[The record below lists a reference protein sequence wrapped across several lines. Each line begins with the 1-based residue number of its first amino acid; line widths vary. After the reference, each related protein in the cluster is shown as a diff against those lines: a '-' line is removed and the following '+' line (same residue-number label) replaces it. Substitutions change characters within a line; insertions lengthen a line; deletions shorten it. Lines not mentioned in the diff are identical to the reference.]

1 MHLAHLTQSGKR
13 KLAGGLLATTLAL
26 TGGIA
31 IVGAQTTTPTTG
43 ANTAHAS
50 ACTAITNQLATNL
63 GIDVA
68 KLQAAEKTTIN
79 QAIDARLAANK
90 ITAQQAQAAHD
101 KVNASA
107 DVCTLKV
114 GAKGTK
120 GAAGTRAKGTLRKN
134 ELQAAAKQLGIT
146 DQQLTQDLKSG
157 KSLADEA
164 AAHNIKTDDLK
175 ATLRATLKAD
185 LDKEVAAKT
194 IDQAKEDKALAAF
207 DAHADTL
214 LNRHA
219 GQKTK
224 KTT

>member
-1 MHLAHLTQSGKR
+1 MHLVRLTQSGKR

-31 IVGAQTTTPTTG
+31 IVGAQTTTPMTA

-68 KLQAAEKTTIN
+68 KLQAAEKATVN

-90 ITAQQAQAAHD
+90 ITAQQAQVEHD

-114 GAKGTK
+114 GAKG
-120 GAAGTRAKGTLRKN
+120 AAGTRAKGTVRKD

-185 LDKEVAAKT
+185 LDKAIAAKT

-214 LNRHA
+214 FNRHA
-219 GQKTK
+219 GQKTT

>member
-1 MHLAHLTQSGKR
+1 MQLAHLTQFGKR
-13 KLAGGLLATTLAL
+13 KLAGGLLATALAL

-31 IVGAQTTTPTTG
+31 FVGAQNGTPTTP
-43 ANTAHAS
+43 ANSAHAS
-50 ACTAITNQLATNL
+50 ACTTFTNGLASNL

-68 KLQAAEKTTIN
+68 KLQAAEKATIN

-101 KVNASA
+101 KVNAGT
-107 DVCTLKV
+107 DVCALKV

-120 GAAGTRAKGTLRKN
+120 GAAGTHAKSALRKD

-146 DQQLTQDLKSG
+146 EQQLRQDLKSG

-164 AAHNIKTDDLK
+164 AAHTIKTDDLK

-185 LDKEVAAKT
+185 LDKAVTAKT

-219 GQKTK
+219 GQKIK